1 MTAASDEDQT
11 EYWTRLN
18 YGLAAVK
25 VKQVCEAEGFW
36 HHVIHLALPQI
47 PDGGI
52 PEVPKI
58 RLEACN
64 DTCTLLKGLLTGT
77 RMLVTSM
84 QESVSRMIDKVNDL
98 IPNLSADPHSGSRTP

>member
-11 EYWTRLN
+11 EYWRRLN
-18 YGLAAVK
+18 YGLAAIK
-25 VKQVCEAEGFW
+25 VKQICEAEGLW
-36 HHVIHLALPQI
+36 HHVIHLKLPQI

-52 PEVPKI
+52 LEVSKN

-64 DTCTLLKGLLTGT
+64 DTCTLLRGLLRGT

-84 QESVSRMIDKVNDL
+84 
-98 IPNLSADPHSGSRTP
+98 